1 MDDEPQ
7 EYQSYLLRLWR
18 TSSHGKPTWRASLE
32 SAQTGELRGFA
43 DLASLF
49 AFLEEQTSGNSERGA
64 RPPATES

>member
-1 MDDEPQ
+1 MAEEPQ

-18 TSSHGKPTWRASLE
+18 TSSRGKPTWRASLE
-32 SAQTGELRGFA
+32 SAQSCERRGFA

-49 AFLEEQTSGNSERGA
+49 AFLEEQTRSNSERGA